1 MSDPAHGTLTL
12 NSDGSFVYTPA
23 ADYSGA
29 DSFTYKASDGAADS
43 NVATVSLTVTAV
55 NDAPVAVADSYSV
68 LKNGTLNIAAPG
80 VLANDTDADSDP
92 LTAIKVTDPAH
103 GTLTLN
109 SNGSFS
115 YTPTAGWSGAD
126 NFTYKAN
133 DGTAYSNAVVVN
145 ITVNDTNEAPTDI
158 GLSNSSVAENQP
170 ANTLVGA
177 LSSIDPDTGDT
188 FAYTLVNGAGSDDND
203 SFNISGSSLR
213 TSVVFDFET
222 QNSYTIRV
230 RSTDQGGLYVEK
242 AFIIT
247 VSNVNDAPVITE
259 IDPQAVTM
267 SEDGAPAAFVLTLHA
282 TDPDAGATLTWSLA
296 TAATHGTATA
306 SGTGPTQVIGYAP
319 TADFNGNDSFVVQV
333 SDGNGGIDTITVNVT
348 ITAVNDAPVA
358 VADSY
363 STAEDTAL
371 TVVAPGVLANDT
383 DADSDPLT
391 AIKVTD
397 PAHGTL
403 TLNGDGS
410 FSYTPAAD
418 YSGPDSFTYKAN
430 DGPAESN
437 VATVSLTVTPVNDAP
452 VAVADSYS
460 TAEDT
465 ALTVTAL
472 LGVLA
477 NDTDADGNP
486 LTALQV
492 VGPTHGTL
500 TLAADGSFVYTPA
513 ADYSG
518 PDSFTYKANDGTAE
532 SNVATVSL
540 TVTAVNDAPVAV
552 ADSYSTAEDT
562 ALTVAAPG
570 VLANDTDADGNPL
583 TAIKVTDPAHGTLTL
598 NGDGSFVYT
607 PAADYSGPDSFTY
620 KANDGT
626 AESNVATVSLTVTAV
641 NDAPVAVADSYST
654 AEDTALT
661 VAAPG
666 VLANDTDAD
675 GNPLTAIKV
684 TDPAHGT
691 LTLNGDGS
699 FSYTPAADYS
709 GADSFTYKASDGAAE
724 SNVATVSLTV
734 TPVND
739 APVVTNPGNQT
750 NAEGA
755 VISLQIQASDVDI
768 PANTLSYDA
777 SGLPA
782 GLSINASSGLID
794 GTIAAGAA
802 TGSPYAVIV
811 TVTDGQGGSTPASFQ
826 WTVTPFTPGPCGSD
840 SSLVGCWPMEEG
852 SGPIIVDQSGN
863 GHNGTL
869 YGTPSWVPGYN
880 GLYAL
885 QVNGTTDYALAD
897 DSDGLDLTTGLT
909 LAAWIRPGKYATQ
922 DLIKKATNG
931 GVNGFELSVATTKT
945 DDSSRKVFFRINQA
959 ATGDTYRINATTV
972 YPIDGTWMHVAA
984 TFDGAN
990 MRLYIN
996 GTEESI
1002 LSAPGLVIETNTLPL
1017 GIGAQSDGTRRFQG
1031 AVDDARVYNRALSA
1045 AEILAL
1051 AGHAPVALADSYSTA
1066 VDTPLTV
1073 AAPGVLGNDTDA
1085 NGDPLTAIKMS
1096 DPAHGTLNSF
1106 GSDGAFTYTPA
1117 AGYHGTDS
1125 FTYKADDGQADS
1137 NVATVSIIVDGV
1149 GACGSDP
1156 SLVGCWLLDEG
1167 SGPVAYDGG
1176 AVPANDATLVGSPT
1190 WMPGH
1195 SGGAISLNGTTQY
1208 GTTPDETSLDIVNQ
1222 ITLAA
1227 WVKPE
1232 KYETQDLIK
1241 KAANG
1246 SVNGYELSLST
1257 TKPTD
1262 LPSSQ
1267 KVFARFNQVTSG
1279 DTYRLNSTTMYPID
1293 GTWIHA
1299 AVTYDGATMRLYI
1312 NGVQESSLD
1321 TNIAIVANDEPL
1333 SLGAQRTSGGSASR
1347 FFQGTLDDVRVYN
1360 RALSVAEIQALV
1372 SGNHPPVANADSHT
1386 TPQDT
1391 ALNVAAPGVLG
1402 NDTDADSDPLTA
1414 TKMSDPAH
1422 GTLNSFGSDGSF
1434 TYTPAAGYSGADS
1447 FTYKASDGVADSNI
1461 ATVSLTVGQTP
1472 SMPTGLSCVALQP
1485 KPLTAGTGEKPQS
1498 KVWQYA
1504 GAWWAVFPTSS
1515 SGASSA
1521 GTWLWKLD
1529 PNTSAWTEVLK
1540 LSDATNVKADVKVD
1554 GSVVHAL
1561 LYAGSSTQLVS
1572 VEYAGDTYQP
1582 WTGRGSGAV
1591 NISLPNSEIATFDF
1605 DTTGRMW
1612 LATENDS
1619 VDQIVAYY
1627 SDSPYSVWNGP
1638 ITLAT
1643 AVNDDDIAVVT
1654 RLPGLNQIGVL
1665 WSNQNLQRFGFRTHA
1680 DGNDPMIWNADEVP
1694 ASQSALNVGL
1704 GMADDHLNVATTSNG
1719 TLYAA
1724 VKTSYDTGGY
1734 PKIALLVRRPAGTWD
1749 PLYEVD
1755 QAGTRS
1761 IVEVDEANDVLNVIF
1776 TSNEGYN
1783 DIVYKQSPLGTIMF
1797 GARQTMRSGG
1807 FNDASSTK
1815 NNYTAEFVVIFGSS
1829 TQVVGEICRP
1839 TGARPQPPVP
1849 TIGVNE
1855 SSVHFEWPPVTKDVN
1870 NNDTTVYK
1878 YQVYRSLAPYFQP
1891 GDQSSPLPQ
1900 NQPTGLEYDDVGVML
1915 NTTAYYYVW
1924 RAANAVGPSA
1934 DSQRTGKFTFTL
1946 TPGQ

>member
-1 MSDPAHGTLTL
+1 L
-12 NSDGSFVYTPA
+12 NSNGSFVYTPA

-29 DSFTYKASDGAADS
+29 DSFTYKANDGPADS
-43 NVATVSLTVTAV
+43 NVATVSLTVTPV

-410 FSYTPAAD
+410 FVYTPAAD

-518 PDSFTYKANDGTAE
+518 PDSFTYKANDGT
-532 SNVATVSL
+532 
-540 TVTAVNDAPVAV
+540 
-552 ADSYSTAEDT
+552 
-562 ALTVAAPG
+562 
-570 VLANDTDADGNPL
+570 
-583 TAIKVTDPAHGTLTL
+583 
-598 NGDGSFVYT
+598 
-607 PAADYSGPDSFTY
+607 
-620 KANDGT
+620 
-626 AESNVATVSLTVTAV
+626 
-641 NDAPVAVADSYST
+641 
-654 AEDTALT
+654 
-661 VAAPG
+661 
-666 VLANDTDAD
+666 
-675 GNPLTAIKV
+675 
-684 TDPAHGT
+684 
-691 LTLNGDGS
+691 
-699 FSYTPAADYS
+699 
-709 GADSFTYKASDGAAE
+709 AE

-885 QVNGTTDYALAD
+885 QMNGTTDYALAD